1 MKTWLITGCSSGI
14 GKYIAKT
21 VLEKGDNAIITAR
34 STDRLQELVDLF
46 PKTALPVALEVMNLE
61 SIKNAIK
68 LAKKR
73 FGTIDVLVN
82 NAGRGYSGAIEEGD
96 SQAVKELFDTNLFGP
111 INLIKEVLPDM
122 RLKKAGAIINIS
134 SLGVLTCDSGGGYY
148 AASKAALEKISVAL
162 RKEVAPLGIKVMVV
176 EPGPFRTN
184 FRVSHVTGQNKNI
197 SEYASVKKARDKL
210 ALDPF
215 GQKGDPQKAG
225 KAIVAVIEKDDYPKT
240 ILLGK
245 GISDIAVNI
254 LTEDIQE
261 IKKWKEIGDAT
272 NFDE

>member
-1 MKTWLITGCSSGI
+1 M
-14 GKYIAKT
+14 
-21 VLEKGDNAIITAR
+21 
-34 STDRLQELVDLF
+34 
-46 PKTALPVALEVMNLE
+46 
-61 SIKNAIK
+61 
-68 LAKKR
+68 
-73 FGTIDVLVN
+73 
-82 NAGRGYSGAIEEGD
+82 
-96 SQAVKELFDTNLFGP
+96 FDTNLFGP

-122 RLKKAGAIINIS
+122 RLKKAAAIINIS

-176 EPGPFRTN
+176 ESGPFRTN

-197 SEYASVKKARDKL
+197 SDYASVKKARDKL

-225 KAIVAVIEKDDYPKT
+225 KAIVAAIEKDDYPKT

-245 GISDIAVNI
+245 GISDKV
-254 LTEDIQE
+254 
-261 IKKWKEIGDAT
+261 KKNCDFLVKIPMMGRVTSLNASVSTGIIIYEALKQRLQKK
-272 NFDE
+272 N

>member
-1 MKTWLITGCSSGI
+1 MKTWLITWCSSGI

-21 VLEKGDNAIITAR
+21 VLEKGDNAIIAAR
-34 STDRLQELVDLF
+34 STDKLQELVDLF
-46 PKTALPVALEVMNLE
+46 PKTALPVALEVTNLE

-68 LAKKR
+68 LAKER

-197 SEYASVKKARDKL
+197 SDYASVKKARDKL

-225 KAIVAVIEKDDYPKT
+225 KAIVAAIEKDDYPKT

-245 GISDIAVNI
+245 GISDIGVNI
-254 LTEDIQE
+254 LTEEIQE